1 MSDIK
6 LMNTTQYDLNALIKQ
21 FQLFPLPGI
30 GIKINGAALNG
41 ASSTLKASVSSLTVH
56 LTAGLESSA
65 CTLVLEDLRE
75 ESGAGRPLPGS
86 SIQIQAEYPKP
97 ISLFEGYISAVT
109 FSKES
114 GDPPLTTLDCLDLK
128 GLMMHGRFSG
138 RGGQINCLAAVESI
152 LDQYG
157 KFSVKRDI
165 QASSLNMP
173 LMEQESESDYDFIC
187 RVANSLDMEFFILQG
202 IVCLR
207 KPMTVTVP
215 TVVLNNALVILS
227 FSKEVCLSGQY
238 GEVRVVS
245 PGAGHKRASVAAF
258 SDAAK
263 TGGRQT
269 AAGIF
274 AQLGVEAVH
283 TSIEPW
289 IGTKAQ
295 AAERAAAI
303 ARRQSM
309 KFVTGKCHIIGI
321 PILCPG
327 RFIEFSGIAAELDGV
342 YYMTAVHHMFN
353 QNGFT
358 TSFEFAADSV

>member
-6 LMNTTQYDLNALIKQ
+6 LMNTRQHDLRTLIKQ
-21 FQLFPLPGI
+21 YQLSPLPGI
-30 GIKINGAALNG
+30 GIKIDGVILNDP
-41 ASSTLKASVSSLTVH
+41 SSALKASISSLVVH

-65 CTLVLEDLRE
+65 CTLVLEELEGIPDT
-75 ESGAGRPLPGS
+75 AGLLPGS
-86 SIQIQAEYPKP
+86 HIQVHIDYPKP

-109 FSKES
+109 LSMEAGS
-114 GDPPLTTLDCLDLK
+114 PPQTTLDCLDLK
-128 GLMMHGRFSG
+128 GLMMHNRFSG
-138 RGGQINCLAAVESI
+138 RGNQINCLAAVESI

-157 KFSVKRDI
+157 KFSVKRNI
-165 QASSLNMP
+165 QIPSLNMP
-173 LMEQESESDYDFIC
+173 LMEQEMESDYDFVC
-187 RVANSLDMEFFILQG
+187 RVANSLDLEFFILQG
-202 IVCLR
+202 IVYLR
-207 KPMTVTVP
+207 KPAAVTPPV
-215 TVVLNNALVILS
+215 VVLNNALVILS

-245 PGAGHKRASVAAF
+245 PDMEHKQSSVVSF

-263 TGGRQT
+263 AGGRQT
-269 AAGIF
+269 AADIF
-274 AQLGVEAVH
+274 ARLGVGAVH

-289 IGTKAQ
+289 IETQTQ

-309 KFVTGKCHIIGI
+309 KFVTGKCHSIGM
-321 PILCPG
+321 PVLCPG
-327 RFIEFSGIAAELDGV
+327 RFIEFNGISAGLDDV